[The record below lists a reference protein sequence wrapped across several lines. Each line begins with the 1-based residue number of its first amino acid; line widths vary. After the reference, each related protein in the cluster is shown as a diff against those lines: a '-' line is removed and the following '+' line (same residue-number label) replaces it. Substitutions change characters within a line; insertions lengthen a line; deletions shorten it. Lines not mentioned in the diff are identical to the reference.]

1 MTEIKHMID
10 ISVQRT
16 KVLKQI
22 KDLKTRTLPFLHKEY
37 VDARKDLTSI
47 ITYKND
53 FTLFDVIMF
62 HYRYKRLK
70 ATYLFTID
78 LYKSLRA
85 HLKTLTI

>member
-1 MTEIKHMID
+1 MGDIKQKID
-10 ISVQRT
+10 IAVQRT

-22 KDLKTRTLPFLHKEY
+22 QDLKTRTLPLLHKDY

-62 HYRYKRLK
+62 HYRYKKLK
-70 ATYLFTID
+70 ATYLFTIE
-78 LYKSLRA
+78 LYKSLRTY
-85 HLKTLTI
+85 LKTLI

>member
-1 MTEIKHMID
+1 MTDIKQKID
-10 ISVQRT
+10 IAVQRT

-22 KDLKTRTLPFLHKEY
+22 QDLKTRTLPLLHNDY

-70 ATYLFTID
+70 EMYLFTIE
-78 LYKSLRA
+78 LYHSLRA
-85 HLKTLTI
+85 YLKTLI

>member
-1 MTEIKHMID
+1 MTDIKQKID
-10 ISVQRT
+10 IAVQRT
-16 KVLKQI
+16 KVLKNIQ
-22 KDLKTRTLPFLHKEY
+22 DLKIRTLPLLHKEY

-85 HLKTLTI
+85 YLKTLV

>member
-1 MTEIKHMID
+1 MTEIKQKID
-10 ISVQRT
+10 IAVQRT

-22 KDLKTRTLPFLHKEY
+22 PDLNPRILPILPQDY
-37 VDARKDLTSI
+37 VDARKDLTST

-62 HYRYKRLK
+62 HYRYKELK
-70 ATYLFTID
+70 AIYLFTIE

-85 HLKTLTI
+85 YLKTLI

>member
-1 MTEIKHMID
+1 MGDIKQKID
-10 ISVQRT
+10 IAVQRT

-22 KDLKTRTLPFLHKEY
+22 QDLKTRTLPLLHKDY

-62 HYRYKRLK
+62 HYRYKKLK
-70 ATYLFTID
+70 ATYLFTIE
-78 LYKSLRA
+78 LYINKARKIPSL
-85 HLKTLTI
+85 